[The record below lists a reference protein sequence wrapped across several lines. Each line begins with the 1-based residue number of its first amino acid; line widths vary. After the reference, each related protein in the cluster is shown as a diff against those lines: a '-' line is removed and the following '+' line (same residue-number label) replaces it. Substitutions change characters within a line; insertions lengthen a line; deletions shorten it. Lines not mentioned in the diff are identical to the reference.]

1 MHFNIRIFISETKDN
16 INKYP
21 TGPARILLFL
31 QGYNSSTS
39 PPVMK
44 SLNLLVSPLFERLDL
59 LTTACGCGPTC
70 ICCSGGYMDVQEGYM
85 LFRGVIWCSG
95 GLYAVQEGYM
105 LKKIMMKIVA
115 TNVVAS
121 RPPNGDRLQRR
132 PLVPI
137 SPGL

>member
-1 MHFNIRIFISETKDN
+1 
-16 INKYP
+16 
-21 TGPARILLFL
+21 
-31 QGYNSSTS
+31 
-39 PPVMK
+39 
-44 SLNLLVSPLFERLDL
+44 
-59 LTTACGCGPTC
+59 
-70 ICCSGGYMDVQEGYM
+70 M
-85 LFRGVIWCSG
+85 LFRGVICCSG

-137 SPGL
+137 SCSGGLYAVQGGYMLFRWVIWMFRRVIC